1 MSLRTEAH
9 CAHLTRAAPHM
20 DTEMWSAFQ
29 ARRRMPARHSA
40 AASSLAA
47 NIAREKRSESRTY
60 AALSERTSSGTV
72 HTNTGMNAKARYH
85 ARSVSS
91 MEPAR
96 AAAYRSSRQISPARV
111 EDGSASS
118 SADDEEEAMD
128 TSSAGDISRV
138 DLSGVAGGDP
148 GGAAPPPKPSRGGF
162 LGELRADEGADDA
175 SDTEGGT
182 GGPGGAGGGPRAPS
196 GGDKISSA
204 VIWSRLIGATRV
216 SPPSSTPSV
225 RVALRLLPAPPRGD
239 QSTRNLRRRPARS
252 PSPEGTAPPAA
263 VGPRSMISPPSPT
276 VVAAMATPAANLS
289 AGPRTGATGVRGT

>member
-96 AAAYRSSRQISPARV
+96 AAAYRSSRQISPASG
-111 EDGSASS
+111 EDGSAARP
-118 SADDEEEAMD
+118 ADDEKEAMD
-128 TSSAGDISRV
+128 VSSAGDISRV
-138 DLSGVAGGDP
+138 DLNPD
-148 GGAAPPPKPSRGGF
+148 GAAPPPKPGRGGF

-175 SDTEGGT
+175 SDTEGGP

-196 GGDKISSA
+196 GGDKISAA

-263 VGPRSMISPPSPT
+263 VDPSSMTSPPSPT
-276 VVAAMATPAANLS
+276 VVTAMATPAANLS